1 MTDNTDHND
10 PQQLWGGRFSE
21 QSDEEMRLL
30 NDSLRFDRVL
40 YGVDIAGS
48 IAYAWA
54 LNRAGILSH
63 VEAQKLEQGLEDILK
78 EFEREEFEFTEGDED
93 IHTAVERRLT
103 ELVGDVAGK
112 LHSGRSRND
121 QVATDTRLWLR
132 DACQFTVRLLRD
144 VQTALVVTAKPHLK
158 SVMPGYTHMQPAQ
171 PITAAHWLMSFFWM
185 LERDISRLNDC
196 ANRLN
201 VSPLGAS
208 ALAGTPY
215 PIDRELLA
223 ADLGFGAVT
232 QNSLDAVS
240 DRDGIAEFLFCASMI
255 SVHLSRLAEDVIY
268 YSNPIFGFITLPDAF
283 STGSSI
289 MPQKRNADPM
299 ELTRGKSGRI
309 IGNLT
314 GILTTLKGLP
324 SGYNKDL
331 QEDKEPLFDTLNTLV
346 LILPVIAKMIAAFKL
361 NPLQMRAALDEGML
375 ATEIADWLVLKK
387 QVPFREAHHLVGAVV
402 KAAEAQNVT
411 LSTLPLA
418 TYRQISAH
426 FDEDVY
432 AVLDFDA
439 AIEKRK
445 AIGGTSPAAV
455 AAQIEHAERLLGLK

>member
-1 MTDNTDHND
+1 MTDDNQHR
-10 PQQLWGGRFSE
+10 LWGGRFA
-21 QSDEEMRLL
+21 DDPDREMRLL

-48 IAYAWA
+48 ITYAWA
-54 LNRAGILSH
+54 LSRAGIITNT
-63 VEAQKLEQGLEDILK
+63 EAQKLETGLENILK
-78 EFEREEFEFTEGDED
+78 EFERDTFKFADDDED
-93 IHTAVERRLT
+93 IHTAVERRLA

-112 LHSGRSRND
+112 LHTGRSRND

-132 DACQFTVRLLRD
+132 DSCQFTIRLLRAI
-144 VQTALVVTAKPHLK
+144 QRALIDAAKPHLH

-185 LERDISRLNDC
+185 LQRDIERLNDC
-196 ANRLN
+196 SRRVN

-223 ADLGFGAVT
+223 ADLGFGGVT
-232 QNSLDAVS
+232 HNSLDAVS

-255 SVHLSRLAEDVIY
+255 GVHLSRFAEDVIL
-268 YSNPIFGFITLPDAF
+268 YSNPAFGFITLPDAF

-299 ELTRGKSGRI
+299 ELTRGKAGRI

-346 LILPVIAKMIAAFKL
+346 LVLPVLARMTAALQL
-361 NPLQMRAALDEGML
+361 NPDRMRAALDEGLL
-375 ATEIADWLVLKK
+375 ATEIADWLVLEKG
-387 QVPFREAHHLVGAVV
+387 VPFREAHHIVGAVV
-402 KAAEAQNVT
+402 QTAEKQGVA
-411 LSTLPLA
+411 LSELSLA
-418 TYRQISAH
+418 TYQEMSPY
-426 FDEDVY
+426 FDEGIY

-439 AIEKRK
+439 AVNKRT
-445 AIGGTSPAAV
+445 AIGGTSPDAV
-455 AAQIEHAERLLGLK
+455 QTQIEHAEHLLGLR